1 MSTIRLSFDEGQ
13 ADDRPRSLTSAVQER
28 LRADILSTRLLP
40 GQRLHIAGLASQFS
54 VSLSAVREA
63 LSRLVADGLVQA
75 SDQRGFRVSPV
86 SRADLA
92 DVTRTRIDIEGLAL
106 RRSIE
111 HGDKTWLNAV
121 ETAFDKLKAVPY
133 RYPDEPGVHYEEW
146 VVRHHVFHRA
156 LVNACGSPWL
166 LGFRNVLHEQ
176 SERYRRLAIRDV
188 SKPRDVEA
196 EHLAIVEAVRRR
208 DADAAVDA
216 LARHFTTTMQIVEAT
231 FAAGI
236 FQESGASDRWP
247 DGSRGEAA
255 RAASKSIG

>member
-1 MSTIRLSFDEGQ
+1 MGSIGLSFDEGL

-40 GQRLHIAGLASQFS
+40 GQRLHIAGLAKQFS
-54 VSLSAVREA
+54 VSLTAVREA

-86 SRADLA
+86 SLADLA

-111 HGDKTWLNAV
+111 HGDKAWLNAV
-121 ETAFDKLKAVPY
+121 ETAFDDLKAVPY

-146 VVRHHVFHRA
+146 VGRHHVFHRA

-176 SERYRRLAIRDV
+176 SERYRRLAIRDF

-196 EHLAIVEAVRRR
+196 EHAAIVEAVLRR
-208 DADAAVDA
+208 DSDAAVDA
-216 LARHFTTTMQIVEAT
+216 LAKHFTATMHIVEVT
-231 FAAGI
+231 FAVGPVS
-236 FQESGASDRWP
+236 ESGS
-247 DGSRGEAA
+247 
-255 RAASKSIG
+255 

>member
-1 MSTIRLSFDEGQ
+1 MSIGLSLGESEGP
-13 ADDRPRSLTSAVQER
+13 DRPRSLTSAVQER

-40 GQRLHIAGLASQFS
+40 GQKLHIAGLAKQFS
-54 VSLSAVREA
+54 VSLAAVREA

-86 SRADLA
+86 SLADLA

-111 HGDKTWLNAV
+111 LGDQAWLDSVNVAH
-121 ETAFDKLKAVPY
+121 DRLRAVPY

-146 VVRHHVFHRA
+146 VVRHGIFHRA
-156 LVNACGSPWL
+156 LVNACGSQWL

-176 SERYRRLAIRDV
+176 SERYRRLSIRDV
-188 SKPRDVEA
+188 SMVRDVEA
-196 EHLAIVEAVRRR
+196 EHAAIVEAVVRR

-216 LARHFTTTMQIVEAT
+216 LARHFDTTRRFVERNSPEIA
-231 FAAGI
+231 
-236 FQESGASDRWP
+236 EV
-247 DGSRGEAA
+247 GSFR
-255 RAASKSIG
+255 K